1 MAEYRDNTVNPVLAG
16 DDVEAFSQLVRD
28 HHHTLLAAT
37 RSLVGDDVAHEVVQ
51 RAWIK
56 AYNAICKFEGRS
68 SIKTWLVSIAVN
80 EARMYLR
87 QHKREVSLDQMQTND
102 NEPLADR
109 FKPGGLWAKPPAQWA
124 EDSPDELLTREEL
137 LDCLR
142 KILAGMPANQRALIE
157 LRDMNEMAFDDI
169 CNELELTAS
178 NARVLLHRARTH
190 LYRFLDKF
198 EETGEC

>member
-1 MAEYRDNTVNPVLAG
+1 MNPVPVG
-16 DDVEAFSQLVRD
+16 DDAEAFSQLVRD
-28 HHHTLLAAT
+28 HHNTLLAAT

-56 AYNAICKFEGRS
+56 AYDAIGKFEGRS

-87 QHKREVSLDQMQTND
+87 QHKREVSLEQIQADDND
-102 NEPLADR
+102 PLADR
-109 FKPGGLWAKPPAQWA
+109 FKPSGLWAKPPVQWA
-124 EDSPDELLTREEL
+124 ENSPDELLTREEL

-178 NARVLLHRARTH
+178 NARVLLHRARTY